1 MTTTRPR
8 VLLADDHP
16 GMLKALA
23 RLLSFDCDVVA
34 TVADGA
40 ELVEAAARY
49 QPAVVVVDMNLP
61 RISGVDAC
69 RRIIKNDPWTKVI
82 VISGISDELI
92 RQEAAAAG
100 AAAFVSKLA
109 ASNEL
114 VLAIKHAWTE
124 SGR

>member
-16 GMLKALA
+16 GVLKALT

-40 ELVEAAARY
+40 ELVEAAPRC
-49 QPAVVVVDMNLP
+49 QPAVIVVDMNLP
-61 RISGVDAC
+61 EISGVDAC
-69 RRIIKNDPWTKVI
+69 RRIISDDPSAKVI
-82 VISGISDELI
+82 VISGIADDVI
-92 RQEAAAAG
+92 QQEAVAAG
-100 AAAFVSKLA
+100 AAGFVAKTA
-109 ASNEL
+109 AADEL
-114 VLAIKHAWTE
+114 VPAIKHAWAE